1 MEYYLFAEAIQVV
14 AILFTFADSSYKLLT
29 QREFTN
35 DDLILY
41 LSDYK
46 TVQVLL
52 QVHQCYQIPLFLL
65 L

>member
-29 QREFTN
+29 QIEFTI